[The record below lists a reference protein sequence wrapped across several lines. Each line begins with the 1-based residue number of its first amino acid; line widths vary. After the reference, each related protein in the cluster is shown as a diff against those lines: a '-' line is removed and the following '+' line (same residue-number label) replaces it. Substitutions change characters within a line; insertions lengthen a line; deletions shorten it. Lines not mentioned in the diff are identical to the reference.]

1 LVEELLESLREPLQL
16 LLIGVGVLS
25 IIWGEVR
32 DGVAIFVIIL
42 AVASIKTWSER
53 RARRAL
59 DALQRLFA
67 PHARVRRNGVTV
79 DVATQDVVP
88 GDILELQAGAIVAAD
103 ARVLTVAGLSV
114 DESAQ
119 TGEPVAAAKRAQRGR
134 HRCAARGA
142 QLKWSMRAHRL

>member
-1 LVEELLESLREPLQL
+1 
-16 LLIGVGVLS
+16 
-25 IIWGEVR
+25 
-32 DGVAIFVIIL
+32 
-42 AVASIKTWSER
+42 
-53 RARRAL
+53 
-59 DALQRLFA
+59 
-67 PHARVRRNGVTV
+67 
-79 DVATQDVVP
+79 VATQDVVP
-88 GDILELQAGAIVAAD
+88 EDILELQAGAIVAAD